1 MSLSSQAAQTII
13 RSIHHNYVSPPASV
27 NDDDNRMPQSPSIHD
42 TKSITTDSSLSSS
55 SSLSRSRYEK
65 PFICNNNRSDD
76 DNNPVRHHGQA
87 RALFDPFNR
96 IWGVLWSCC
105 CCVSYYNDPI
115 SSNTGQNSLLSSSL
129 HHAMTSVGT

>member
-1 MSLSSQAAQTII
+1 MSLSSQAAQTMT
-13 RSIHHNYVSPPASV
+13 RSTHNNYDSPPASV
-27 NDDDNRMPQSPSIHD
+27 NDDRMPHSPSIHD
-42 TKSITTDSSLSSS
+42 TRSITTDSSLS

-76 DNNPVRHHGQA
+76 DNNHVRHHGQA
-87 RALFDPFNR
+87 RVFFDPFNR
-96 IWGVLWSCC
+96 IWCMWWPCC